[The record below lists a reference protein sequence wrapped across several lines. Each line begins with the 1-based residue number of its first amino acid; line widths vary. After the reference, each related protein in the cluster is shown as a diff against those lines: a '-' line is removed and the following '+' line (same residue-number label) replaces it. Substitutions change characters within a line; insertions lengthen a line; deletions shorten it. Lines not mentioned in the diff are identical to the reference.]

1 MLQAWLDTLV
11 SAELS
16 VRRAEWLL
24 CAAWRALACSL
35 DQTLPQLLIWLVEQG
50 GRWRLLLLEQG
61 RPELDVALEAGDLA
75 DLRPEVL
82 GLVKAWMEQAA
93 VDGAA
98 PVALPGWC
106 VTADSSWS
114 GCWADHHDSL
124 TLGPLLSD
132 ADMSLVE
139 LALRAPAEVP
149 G

>member
-1 MLQAWLDTLV
+1 MAALCRLEGVGIRWTP
-11 SAELS
+11 
-16 VRRAEWLL
+16 RR
-24 CAAWRALACSL
+24 S
-35 DQTLPQLLIWLVEQG
+35 LIWLVEQG
-50 GRWRLLLLEQG
+50 RWRLLLLG
-61 RPELDVALEAGDLA
+61 GWPELDVALEARDLA

-114 GCWADHHDSL
+114 GCWADHHDSF

-139 LALRAPAEVP
+139 LALKAPAEVS